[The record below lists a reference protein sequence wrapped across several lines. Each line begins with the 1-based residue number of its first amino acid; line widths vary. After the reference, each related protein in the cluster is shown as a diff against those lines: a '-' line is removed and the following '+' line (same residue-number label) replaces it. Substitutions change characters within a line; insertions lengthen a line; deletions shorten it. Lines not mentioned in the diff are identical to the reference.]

1 MKTKR
6 KRYSLRMHS
15 HFSIYDDGL
24 IEIWEYQGD
33 TRKRTICKAKEEN
46 EIECYKNAIQ
56 ELKSFGRQEWLK

>member
-1 MKTKR
+1 
-6 KRYSLRMHS
+6 MHS